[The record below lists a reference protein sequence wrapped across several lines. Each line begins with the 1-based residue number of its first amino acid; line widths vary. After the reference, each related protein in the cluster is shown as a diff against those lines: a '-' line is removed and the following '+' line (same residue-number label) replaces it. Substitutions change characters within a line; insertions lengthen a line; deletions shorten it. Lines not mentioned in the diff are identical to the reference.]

1 MNHLYVLNHFFWKYR
16 WHFLGGIF
24 FVSLSNYF
32 RVLQPQAIREA
43 LDLVVNNLSLYR
55 NFENSSL
62 QIGLNKILGKQ
73 LLLFGLFVL
82 LFAGLMGLFMYFM
95 RQTIIVMSRLMEY
108 DMRKEIFDHYQV
120 LDLAFYKRNKT
131 GDLMARIT
139 EDVNKVRM
147 YLGPA
152 ILYGINLISLFVF
165 VIYAMVNVSL
175 ELTLFCLIPLPI
187 LSISIY
193 YVSDLIHKKSEEI
206 QQQLA
211 VLNNTAQEVYA
222 GIRVVK
228 AYTQENSM
236 LGFFTKQSQQYKQQ
250 SVALA
255 KINALFYP
263 LMILLIGISTLI
275 TVYAGGTLV
284 VRGSISTGNIAE
296 FVIYVNMLT
305 WPVTSIGWIASIIQQ
320 ASASQKRINEF
331 MLTQPTILS
340 GSIESFNIKG
350 DIEFKKVTLTYPD
363 TGIRAL
369 TNLNLHIKVGEK
381 VAIIGKTGS
390 GKTSFAELLLRM
402 YDSTEG
408 EILFDGVNIKSLNLG
423 RLREQIGY
431 VPQDV
436 FLFSES
442 LRENIAFGNPNAD
455 EQKMEDAILNA
466 SLTEEIKTFPN
477 GLNTILGE
485 RGITLSGGQKQR
497 VSIARALLKDPE
509 ILILDDC
516 LSAVDSHTENQILSY
531 FQTVLK
537 GKTAIIISHR
547 IYAHLN
553 FDKILV
559 FQDGEIAHVGTHEEL
574 LKISPY
580 YLDLYERQLSDEK
593 IEVKE

>member
-1 MNHLYVLNHFFWKYR
+1 
-16 WHFLGGIF
+16 
-24 FVSLSNYF
+24 
-32 RVLQPQAIREA
+32 
-43 LDLVVNNLSLYR
+43 
-55 NFENSSL
+55 
-62 QIGLNKILGKQ
+62 
-73 LLLFGLFVL
+73 
-82 LFAGLMGLFMYFM
+82 
-95 RQTIIVMSRLMEY
+95 
-108 DMRKEIFDHYQV
+108 
-120 LDLAFYKRNKT
+120 
-131 GDLMARIT
+131 
-139 EDVNKVRM
+139 
-147 YLGPA
+147 
-152 ILYGINLISLFVF
+152 
-165 VIYAMVNVSL
+165 MVNVSL

-340 GSIESFNIKG
+340 GSIESFKIKG